1 MKEGRKQTLKKNL
14 FIAIA
19 GIAGL
24 LIGAFIQLKIDKKS
38 YDECHKQLLDATA
51 GLLIYKLGYD
61 AAIKVVAEDVQY
73 YPQYCERQSVYDA
86 AEATKKVEEYEK
98 KEHRITL

>member
-1 MKEGRKQTLKKNL
+1 MKEERKQTLKKIL

-19 GIAGL
+19 GIVGL
-24 LIGAFIQLKIDKKS
+24 FIGAFIQFKIDKKS
-38 YDECHKQLLDATA
+38 YNECHEQLLDVTA

-73 YPQYCERQSVYDA
+73 YPQYCKRQSVYDA
-86 AEATKKVEEYEK
+86 AEAAKKVEEYEK
-98 KEHRITL
+98 KEHHITL